1 MDRKT
6 EVQKIIAENEAMI
19 AVADAV
25 SRGEIGHNNP
35 PDPIDEAL
43 APFGDAIAEAENW
56 MDGTAVENEAQM
68 KAVDALIRD
77 MKAAKK
83 AVTAAEESEAKPFYD
98 QWKAAKAR
106 YKPTLDDLDLRTKAL
121 VAVVD
126 GFKRKLAAE
135 KAEAERLARI
145 EAARLAREAEEAAKQ
160 AVEGDYEAQRAA
172 MAAKDQADEA
182 RRASA
187 AASKDQV
194 KGLRTTTMHEIED
207 HRAALHW
214 IAANDKAAMTAFI
227 EDYVRRNC
235 KDMQIAGV
243 RVWQERVAV

>member
-1 MDRKT
+1 MT
-6 EVQKIIAENEAMI
+6 ATM
-19 AVADAV
+19 
-25 SRGEIGHNNP
+25 IGHNRG
-35 PDPIDEAL
+35 PDAIDEAL
-43 APFGDAIAEAENW
+43 APYGDAISESENW
-56 MDGTAVENEAQM
+56 MDGTPVESEAQM

-83 AVTAAEESEAKPFYD
+83 AVTAAEESEAKPYYD

-145 EAARLAREAEEAAKQ
+145 EAARKMREAEEAARKS
-160 AVEGDYEAQRAA
+160 AEGDYEAQRAA
-172 MAAKDQADEA
+172 MEAKQAADDAQ
-182 RRASA
+182 RAVA
-187 AASKDQV
+187 AAAKDQV
-194 KGLRTTTMHEIED
+194 KGMRTVHRYEIED

-214 IAANDKAAMTAFI
+214 IAQNDRDAMTAFI
-227 EDYVRRNC
+227 EAYVAKNH
-235 KDMQIAGV
+235 KDTEITGV
-243 RVWQERVAV
+243 KRWTEKEAF

>member
-1 MDRKT
+1 MG
-6 EVQKIIAENEAMI
+6 QM
-19 AVADAV
+19 ADDANKRFATNGV
-25 SRGEIGHNNP
+25 DESTIPPRTHNNP

-56 MDGTAVENEAQM
+56 MDGTPVENEAQM
-68 KAVDALIRD
+68 KAVDALIKD
-77 MKAAKK
+77 IKAAKK

-145 EAARLAREAEEAAKQ
+145 EAARKMRESEEAARKS
-160 AVEGDYEAQRAA
+160 AEGDYEAQRAA
-172 MAAKDQADEA
+172 LEAKQAAEDAQKAV
-182 RRASA
+182 A
-187 AASKDQV
+187 AAAKDQV
-194 KGLRTTTMHEIED
+194 KGLRHTTMHEIED
-207 HRAALHW
+207 HRKALHW
-214 IAANDKAAMTAFI
+214 IAQNDREAVTAFI

-235 KDMQIAGV
+235 ANKAIDGV